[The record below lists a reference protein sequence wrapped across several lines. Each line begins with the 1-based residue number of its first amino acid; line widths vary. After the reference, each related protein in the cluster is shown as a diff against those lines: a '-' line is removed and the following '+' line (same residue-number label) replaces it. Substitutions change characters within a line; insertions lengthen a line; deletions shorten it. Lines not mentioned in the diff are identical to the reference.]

1 MTKRF
6 VLVAGNIGVGK
17 TSLTDRLAARL
28 GWQAAYESVSDNPY
42 LADFYADMRG
52 WSFHLQVY
60 FLGHRAEQHRLMGLS
75 PASAVCD
82 RSIYEDAHI
91 FARALYKLGNMTERD
106 YLAYRRL
113 YQIVV
118 DQLTAP
124 DLLLYLDASVQTLLA
139 RIRGRDRAIETGIGA
154 DYLGLLNGFY
164 AEWLTDFDLCPVL
177 TIPADRLDFV
187 RYPHHLDVIVER
199 IQQKLAGK
207 DVVVFD

>member
-1 MTKRF
+1 M
-6 VLVAGNIGVGK
+6 A
-17 TSLTDRLAARL
+17 
-28 GWQAAYESVSDNPY
+28 
-42 LADFYADMRG
+42 
-52 WSFHLQVY
+52 
-60 FLGHRAEQHRLMGLS
+60 
-75 PASAVCD
+75 
-82 RSIYEDAHI
+82 
-91 FARALYKLGNMTERD
+91 
-106 YLAYRRL
+106 
-113 YQIVV
+113 
-118 DQLTAP
+118 AP
-124 DLLLYLDASVQTLLA
+124 DLLLYLDASVETLLA